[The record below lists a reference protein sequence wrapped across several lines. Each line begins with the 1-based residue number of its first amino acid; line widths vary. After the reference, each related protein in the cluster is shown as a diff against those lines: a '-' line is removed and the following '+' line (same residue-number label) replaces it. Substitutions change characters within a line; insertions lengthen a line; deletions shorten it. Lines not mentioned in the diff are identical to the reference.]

1 VNVLPAGAGSIRNA
15 QLRCFVSIVVAIVH
29 TPS

>member
-1 VNVLPAGAGSIRNA
+1 VLPAGAGSIRNA
-15 QLRCFVSIVVAIVH
+15 QLRCFVVDTVIAIVH